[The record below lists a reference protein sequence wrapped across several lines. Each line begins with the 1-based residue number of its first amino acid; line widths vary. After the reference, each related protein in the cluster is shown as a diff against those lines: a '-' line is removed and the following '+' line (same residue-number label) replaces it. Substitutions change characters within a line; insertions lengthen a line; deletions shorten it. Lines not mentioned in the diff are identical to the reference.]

1 MYQQLL
7 VGLAKWLL
15 IVLNSRWYLSAY
27 SLSIVVSN
35 VATWLSYLKNM
46 HVHTEFS
53 EGSFT

>member
-27 SLSIVVSN
+27 SLSIVVGN